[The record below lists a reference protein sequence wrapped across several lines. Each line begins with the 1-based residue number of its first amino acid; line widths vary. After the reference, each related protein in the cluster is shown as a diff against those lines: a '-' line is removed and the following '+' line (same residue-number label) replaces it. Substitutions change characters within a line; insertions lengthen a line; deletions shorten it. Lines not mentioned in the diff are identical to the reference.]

1 MKKDAK
7 ELNPARWGE
16 ATKLVRGGLDR
27 SPHGETSE
35 AIYLNSG
42 FVYDE
47 PETAE
52 KRFAGEDDGYVYG
65 RYGNPTVTMFEE
77 RLRLLE
83 GAEACYAVAS
93 GMGAVYGA
101 LACQLKAGD
110 HLVASKALFGSCY
123 QIVTSILPRFGIR
136 TTLVDGKDLDGWRQ
150 AITNETKCVF
160 LETPSNPTLEVID
173 LAAVCDIARK
183 AGARV
188 VVDNI
193 FATPILQKPLDYGAD
208 VIVYSGTKHMDGQGR
223 VLGGAIVSTK
233 QFKEELLKPF
243 LRHTGPSISP
253 FNAWILLKGL
263 ETLKLRVLHQS
274 QAALEVAQVL
284 AALPGITRVI
294 YPFMDSHPQA
304 ALCRKQMRSGG
315 TMVTFE
321 VEGGKKRAFD
331 LLRHLGLI
339 DISNNLGD
347 AKSLITHPA
356 STTHRNIGAEA
367 RASMGITDG
376 MLRLSVG
383 LEETFDLIADLKQA
397 MSAAGT

>member
-1 MKKDAK
+1 MKKDRR
-7 ELNPARWGE
+7 NSSPARWGE

-35 AIYLNSG
+35 ALFINSG

-52 KRFAGEDDGYVYG
+52 RRFAGEDDGYVYG

-77 RLRLLE
+77 RLKLLE

-93 GMGAVYGA
+93 GMSAVFGA

-110 HLVASKALFGSCY
+110 KLVASQALFGSCY

-136 TTLVDGKDLDGWRQ
+136 TELVDGKDLDAWRN
-150 AITNETKCVF
+150 AITADTKCVF

-173 LAAVCDIARK
+173 LAAVVQMAK
-183 AGARV
+183 TVGANV

-193 FATPILQKPLDYGAD
+193 FATPILQKPLTFGAD
-208 VIVYSGTKHMDGQGR
+208 VIVYSGTKHIDGQGR
-223 VLGGAIVSTK
+223 VLGGAILSSRK
-233 QFKEELLKPF
+233 FKEELLKPF

-253 FNAWILLKGL
+253 FNAWVLLKGL

-274 QAALEVAQVL
+274 REAAAIATALEG
-284 AALPGITRVI
+284 LPGVTRVI
-294 YPFMDSHPQA
+294 YPHLDSHPQA
-304 ALCRKQMRSGG
+304 ALCRTQMAAGG

-321 VEGGKKRAFD
+321 VAGGKTRAFD
-331 LLRHLGLI
+331 VLRRLDLI

-356 STTHRNIGAEA
+356 STTHRNIGTEA
-367 RASMGITDG
+367 RAKMGITDG

-383 LEETFDLIADLKQA
+383 LEDTADLLTDLKLA
-397 MSAAGT
+397 IEAS

>member
-1 MKKDAK
+1 MKKDRR
-7 ELNPARWGE
+7 NSSPARWGE

-35 AIYLNSG
+35 ALYINSG

-52 KRFAGEDDGYVYG
+52 RRFAGEDDGYVYG

-77 RLRLLE
+77 RLKLLE

-93 GMGAVYGA
+93 GMSAVFGA

-110 HLVASKALFGSCY
+110 KLVASQALFGSCY

-136 TTLVDGKDLDGWRQ
+136 TELVDGKDLDAWRK
-150 AITNETKCVF
+150 AITADTKCVF

-173 LAAVCDIARK
+173 LSAVVQMAK
-183 AGARV
+183 TVGANV

-193 FATPILQKPLDYGAD
+193 FATPILQKPLTYGAD

-223 VLGGAIVSTK
+223 VLGGAILSTRK
-233 QFKEELLKPF
+233 FKDELLKPF

-274 QAALEVAQVL
+274 REAQVIATALEG
-284 AALPGITRVI
+284 LPGVTRVI
-294 YPFMDSHPQA
+294 YPHLDTHPQA
-304 ALCRKQMRSGG
+304 ALCRAQMSAGG

-321 VEGGKKRAFD
+321 VDGGKTRAFD
-331 LLRHLGLI
+331 VLRRLELI

-367 RASMGITDG
+367 RAKMGITDG

-383 LEETFDLIADLKQA
+383 LEDTGDLLVDLK
-397 MSAAGT
+397 SAIEAS

>member
-1 MKKDAK
+1 MKKDVK
-7 ELNPARWGE
+7 SSSPARWGE
-16 ATKLVRGGLDR
+16 NTKLVRGGLDR

-35 AIYLNSG
+35 ALFLNSG

-83 GAEACYAVAS
+83 GAEACYALAS
-93 GMGAVYGA
+93 GMASVFGA

-110 HLVASKALFGSCY
+110 HIVSSKALFGSCY
-123 QIVTSILPRFGIR
+123 QVITSILPRFGIR
-136 TTLVDGKDLDGWRQ
+136 YTLVDGSDLDAWKA
-150 AITNETKCVF
+150 AITPDTKCVF

-173 LAAVCDIARK
+173 LAGVCEIARA
-183 AGARV
+183 AGASI
-188 VVDNI
+188 VVDNV
-193 FATPILQKPLDYGAD
+193 FATPVLQKPLSYGAD
-208 VIVYSGTKHMDGQGR
+208 VVVYSGTKHMDGQGR
-223 VLGGAIVSTK
+223 VLGGAILSTRK
-233 QFKEELLKPF
+233 FKEELLKPF

-253 FNAWILLKGL
+253 FNAWVLLKGL
-263 ETLKLRVLHQS
+263 ETLKLRVQHQS
-274 QAALEVAQVL
+274 QSARHVAEALVGL
-284 AALPGITRVI
+284 KDITRVI
-294 YPFMDSHPQA
+294 YPYLDSHPQA
-304 ALCRKQMRSGG
+304 ELCQRQMAAGG

-321 VEGGKKRAFD
+321 VAGGKEKAFN
-331 LLRHLGLI
+331 LLRHLELV

-356 STTHRNIGAEA
+356 TTTHRNIGAEA
-367 RASMGITDG
+367 RAAMGITDG

-383 LEETFDLIADLKQA
+383 LEDAEDVIDDVKQA
-397 MSAAGT
+397 ISA